1 LQSVF
6 TKKDLEI
13 LIEKYED
20 EIVTRKK
27 EIEDA
32 GKPSGSTE
40 TTAPAKP
47 TSPVPEETK
56 TDGDLSA
63 VSKFIPGIPVAI
75 FTSTLPLLK
84 GAADTT
90 PVDLLSYGVFGFCL
104 FLTVV
109 MTLYEGTNEK
119 VKLPYLDTEVEIPG
133 KYIKTTLSSIAFII
147 WAFNIEAFIM
157 NIENYDP
164 VIGNMALLGFT
175 LGVPYLYRI
184 LPKGIIK

>member
-6 TKKDLEI
+6 TKKDLDV
-13 LIEKYED
+13 LNEKYKD
-20 EIVTRKK
+20 KIVSQKK
-27 EIEDA
+27 AIEDT
-32 GKPSGSTE
+32 GKPTTPAE
-40 TTAPAKP
+40 TTAPAR
-47 TSPVPEETK
+47 EETK
-56 TDGDLSA
+56 TDGDLAA

-104 FLTVV
+104 FLTIV

-119 VKLPYLDTEVEIPG
+119 VKIPYLDDEVEIPG
-133 KYIKTTLSSIAFII
+133 KYVKSILCSLAFII

-184 LPKGIIK
+184 LPKRIIK